1 MGDGLPVIR
10 YDLAMYGLVTRVISP
25 TVFICQGLAGQPAG
39 QFIGYSA
46 EVLIDAGG
54 AGAAPHGEKQL
65 VTAFVTG
72 TGQITIAAGFSV
84 SIAVND
90 VILLLHPSIASAY
103 NLSGASISGTHA
115 HADDLLWQ
123 TVLTMTPTGRRKVH
137 SIWLDFVNFAAAL
150 QTVTYRLSY
159 QIDGTNYRIFDSN
172 AAAPWTIA
180 ADDGVLIAIESSI
193 DHPLRLELQKTVA
206 EGAARNVP
214 YEVIYEDM
222 S

>member
-1 MGDGLPVIR
+1 
-10 YDLAMYGLVTRVISP
+10 MYALITRVLSA
-25 TVFICQGLAGQPAG
+25 TVFICEGLAGQPSG
-39 QFIGYSA
+39 QYIGYSA
-46 EVLIDAGG
+46 AVLRDAGG
-54 AGAAPHGEKQL
+54 AGAAPQGEKQL
-65 VTAFVTG
+65 ITAFNG
-72 TGQITIAAGFSV
+72 NTGQISIGAGYTAA
-84 SIAVND
+84 IAVGD
-90 VILLLHPSIASAY
+90 VLLLLHPSVASAY

-123 TVLTMTPTGRRKVH
+123 TVFTMTPTGRRKVH

-159 QIDGTNYRIFDSN
+159 QVDGTNYRIFDSN

-180 ADDGVLIAIESSI
+180 TDDGVLIALESSI
-193 DHPLRLELQKTVA
+193 DHPLRLELQKSVA

-214 YEVIYEDM
+214 YEIIYEDM